1 MIQDSFSPSLHR
13 LSPLPH
19 TMGEATTRHGTVI
32 RRRMHT
38 QLQIFPTNPTAERGV
53 PLSKP
58 SHSPATRIVS

>member
-1 MIQDSFSPSLHR
+1 
-13 LSPLPH
+13 
-19 TMGEATTRHGTVI
+19 MGEATTRHGTVI